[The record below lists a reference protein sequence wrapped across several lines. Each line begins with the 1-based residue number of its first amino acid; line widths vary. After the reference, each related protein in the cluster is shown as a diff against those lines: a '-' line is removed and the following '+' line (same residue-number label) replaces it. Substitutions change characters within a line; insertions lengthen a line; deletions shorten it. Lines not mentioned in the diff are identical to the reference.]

1 MTFLK
6 YFFVF
11 CFVIMLVPQKISL
24 EWYEFVHN
32 NIV

>member
-1 MTFLK
+1 MPFLK

-24 EWYEFVHN
+24 EWYE
-32 NIV
+32 IGELQM